1 MILYTFK
8 QLLPI
13 ILLTAGGFTLGRIY
27 ELSTDTLVKV
37 IADFFMPLLIFH
49 ALYTSDISGALVL
62 DLAGAT
68 TFVVALLAVAAFAY
82 AKAFGVDPRS
92 FMPAILFM
100 NSGFL
105 GIPLMKLWGGMP
117 AMNLI
122 VIFDQVQT
130 FYIFTLGI
138 IIITGGFNAKSL
150 AAVAG
155 SPILWAIFAGFA
167 FRFLSIP
174 VPEPLVTTLEFGGN
188 AAPPL
193 AAFTLGVSLM
203 GSRLKIDKHV
213 IAGITIRIVGGYL
226 FGLLAAY
233 VFGLTGLARTVVIVA
248 SSLPSAVFTSVL
260 PVRYGVNADY
270 ASTIVVLTT
279 LLGVITIPLA
289 FLLAA

>member
-1 MILYTFK
+1 
-8 QLLPI
+8 
-13 ILLTAGGFTLGRIY
+13 
-27 ELSTDTLVKV
+27 
-37 IADFFMPLLIFH
+37 
-49 ALYTSDISGALVL
+49 
-62 DLAGAT
+62 
-68 TFVVALLAVAAFAY
+68 
-82 AKAFGVDPRS
+82 
-92 FMPAILFM
+92 
-100 NSGFL
+100 
-105 GIPLMKLWGGMP
+105 
-117 AMNLI
+117 MNLI